1 MSNENTAF
9 TAAFLKCSQCG
20 LGKLCLPLGLDT
32 QDMSKLENII
42 EPSSPYNDNQTVF
55 RADQPFER
63 IYAVKSGI
71 FKTVVID
78 ANGNEHI
85 LGFHLPGE
93 LFGLDAIYPKKY
105 RSTAISLGTSSVC
118 GINYTDLESLAGKLP
133 SLQRQ
138 LFSLMSKEVH
148 TSQALSVEHAADQKL
163 ASFILAL
170 SARYKQ
176 RGYSETRINLMMP
189 RRDIANHLNMAAETV
204 SRLFKRFQNEGLLD
218 IKRTDLQ
225 ITNMEALKRI
235 AGCASAC

>member
-1 MSNENTAF
+1 MSNQNSALTPS
-9 TAAFLKCSQCG
+9 FLKCSQCG
-20 LGKLCLPLGLDT
+20 LGKLCLPLGLDSS
-32 QDMSKLENII
+32 DMAQLENIVQA
-42 EPSSPYNDNQTVF
+42 SSPFNDNETVYE
-55 RADQPFER
+55 ADQNFER
-63 IYAVKSGI
+63 IFAVKSGM

-105 RSTAISLGTSSVC
+105 ISSAIALGTSSVC
-118 GINYTDLESLAGKLP
+118 GINYTDLEALSSKLP

-148 TSQALSVEHAADQKL
+148 TSQAMTVEHAADQKL
-163 ASFILAL
+163 AAFILAL

-225 ITNMEALKRI
+225 ITDMEGLKRL
-235 AGCASAC
+235 AGCASSC